1 MSVRTHEIIQCPEC
15 KHEQEMEVYRS
26 INTGLDP
33 NLRRELFE
41 GAINRFSCES
51 CGHQSALAIPL
62 LYNDPQREFCVHYYP
77 LQMIKSEPFL
87 SQFNRDATVNTAQTE
102 NSDIPEYM
110 RKIQVVFD
118 LNEMIHYILFR
129 EELFAHFLKNADD
142 TRSNA

>member
-1 MSVRTHEIIQCPEC
+1 MSVQTNEIIQCPEC

-41 GAINRFSCES
+41 GGVNRFTCES
-51 CGHQSALAIPL
+51 CGHQSTLSIPL

-77 LQMIKSEPFL
+77 LQLVKSEQFL
-87 SQFNRDATVNTAQTE
+87 SQFQQDATVNAAQTE
-102 NSDIPEYM
+102 STDIPEYM
-110 RKIQVVFD
+110 RRMQVVFD

-129 EELFAHFLKNADD
+129 EELFAYFLKRTDSPKSSA
-142 TRSNA
+142 